1 MKDDGV
7 TPMSAA
13 TIASGFILKGPDA
26 GAIKEIKI
34 GAGGSTFD
42 NDGKVKIVLEAVGI
56 DPTNYEVKLY
66 RNTVELGAGANQVPA
81 SATLI
86 KDFDSTKT
94 EVDVSDYVKYVK
106 PTGADP
112 KNYFFVTIKAKRP
125 GLAQLPDRKSVV

>member
-1 MKDDGV
+1 MKADGV

-13 TIASGFILKGPDA
+13 TTASGFVLKGPDA

-34 GAGGSTFD
+34 GGGGSTFD

-112 KNYFFVTIKAKRP
+112 S
-125 GLAQLPDRKSVV
+125 LAS